1 MKRLGGGFDMNKM
14 MKQVEKAQVEVKR
27 LQEEAGGRTVE
38 ATSGG
43 GMVRVTVNG
52 KLEVLNIE
60 IKPEVVDPEDIEMLQ
75 DLIVAG
81 VNEGLKKAQELMNE
95 EMAKIK
101 IPGLM

>member
-1 MKRLGGGFDMNKM
+1 MNKM